1 VITLRFGGYQPAR
14 SVHTRALH
22 ALAASVARRAGDALR
37 IEATENIVAT
47 GHKAGGHK
55 AGDLFGLVAS
65 GALDGCYF
73 ASSYL
78 AGRVPALGVL
88 DLPFQAASRAASF
101 AALDGTGGSLLRAA
115 VAGATPYRVLGYWDN
130 GIRHISNGV
139 RPIRRPADCA
149 GLSLRTLDN
158 ALHQAAFRALGF
170 RPEFIDVAELPRAVA
185 ERRVDAQENPLTN
198 MINFGLQAYHPYV
211 SLTGHL
217 LGVALLLVNR
227 EQFDALPAALRGV
240 LTEAVRESEM
250 VQRAIAAE
258 EDAACLKLLGEA
270 GIAPVGPETID
281 LISFRMAMAEAVN
294 TAAGNFAP
302 ELRRAF
308 PGAAD

>member
-1 VITLRFGGYQPAR
+1 VIRLRFGGYQPAR

-22 ALAASVARRAGDALR
+22 SLAASVERLAGDALR
-37 IEATENIVAT
+37 IDVTENVVAT
-47 GHKAGGHK
+47 GHKAG
-55 AGDLFGLVAS
+55 DLLDLVAS
-65 GALDGCYF
+65 GTLDGCYF

-101 AALDGTGGSLLRAA
+101 AALDGTGGALLREAI
-115 VAGATPYRVLGYWDN
+115 AGATPYRVLGYWDN

-149 GLSLRTLDN
+149 GLRLRTLDS

-240 LTEAVRESEM
+240 LTEAVHESET
-250 VQRAIAAE
+250 VQRGFAAE
-258 EDAACLKLLGEA
+258 EDAACLQALGAA
-270 GIAPVGPETID
+270 GITPAGPEAID
-281 LISFRMAMAEAVN
+281 LPAFRAAVKQVLGA
-294 TAAGNFAP
+294 TASGFAP
-302 ELRRAF
+302 ELRNAF

>member
-1 VITLRFGGYQPAR
+1 M
-14 SVHTRALH
+14 
-22 ALAASVARRAGDALR
+22 
-37 IEATENIVAT
+37 
-47 GHKAGGHK
+47 
-55 AGDLFGLVAS
+55 
-65 GALDGCYF
+65 
-73 ASSYL
+73 
-78 AGRVPALGVL
+78 PALGVL

-101 AALDGTGGSLLRAA
+101 AALDGTGGALLREAI
-115 VAGATPYRVLGYWDN
+115 AGVTPYRVLGYWDN

-139 RPIRRPADCA
+139 RPIHRPVDCA
-149 GLSLRTLDN
+149 GLRLRTLDS

-227 EQFDALPAALRGV
+227 ERFDALPSALRGV
-240 LTEAVRESEM
+240 LTEAVRESET
-250 VQRAIAAE
+250 VQRGFAAE
-258 EDAACLKLLGEA
+258 EDAACLQALGDA
-270 GIAPVGPETID
+270 GITPVGPEDMD
-281 LISFRMAMAEAVN
+281 LISFRTAAAEAVN
-294 TAAGNFAP
+294 TAAGKLSP

-308 PGAAD
+308 PGAAG